1 MKAEW
6 TNKDVLIQSETTG
19 QSKSILVID
28 TPKNCAKCNL
38 MFLQGIG
45 ESICNAVDWSRRP
58 SWCPLKPLPQ
68 KRNTSKLQDFGNF
81 QIVWTDRTIYQ
92 NEGWNACLDAI
103 LGETE

>member
-6 TNKDVLIQSETTG
+6 TNKDVFTQSETTG

-28 TPKNCAKCNL
+28 TPNNCAECKL

-68 KRNTSKLQDFGNF
+68 KVEMDF
-81 QIVWTDRTIYQ
+81 
-92 NEGWNACLDAI
+92 NEYYEGMADGWNACIDEI
-103 LGETE
+103 VDDNDDEV

>member
-6 TNKDVLIQSETTG
+6 TNKDILTQSETTG

-28 TPKNCAKCNL
+28 TPKNCAECKL

-58 SWCPLKPLPQ
+58 TWCPLRPLPKRKDEGSVLKPLPFEVYMY
-68 KRNTSKLQDFGNF
+68 RYGF
-81 QIVWTDRTIYQ
+81 
-92 NEGWNACLDAI
+92 NECLDAI
-103 LGETE
+103 TGETE